1 MNRNQLLQQQFLNY
15 IKELS
20 IYNPSK
26 MITSNFVYS
35 NLVRFNINNPGMNVG
50 RYYNNWK
57 KRYQNNP
64 NINVVQTNNTSF
76 LYFKKGRLS
85 GNEIK
90 LYIPLKF
97 DYLEQ
102 GANQIFDFISNQKIE
117 HESKIAV
124 KIRNDNLVVRVN
136 SLEDAQKI
144 VNFVSSNLY
153 LMNGLANINPFLPNW
168 NGIGVAMDN
177 KYSYNSIV
185 SEVVCDFF
193 NELKINNSLEKFTV
207 EELNKFIKNKINSI
221 RDLDKRDIYSLIS
234 KTTEPNFKIQDFFQ
248 HANYKLIDKYDTDR
262 KRITDPSFYLEEAI
276 RITEKYYPNNSKQ
289 AILEYLKGNSQL
301 FTRKENVRHG
311 LEKYVSPGDLIS
323 IMRSK
328 LKENNVSI
336 PNNDSKLVDEY
347 LKIILEKQK
356 NALFIETFEIIK
368 NAYFNTLNKYNINQA
383 RCALNDL
390 ILYKN
395 ISKFTNDFKDRDK
408 LKTILNVDIKRV
420 ILNNINIQNL
430 KANDIEQIIY
440 RFEDSIGLN
449 PKQNRITY

>member
-1 MNRNQLLQQQFLNY
+1 MNRNYELQQQFLDFVKN
-15 IKELS
+15 LS
-20 IYNPSK
+20 LWNPEKTITSK
-26 MITSNFVYS
+26 MIYS
-35 NLVRFNINNPGMNVG
+35 NLIRFNIENSGINVVG
-50 RYYNNWK
+50 YYEGWK
-57 KRYQNNP
+57 NRYQNNP
-64 NINVVQTNNTSF
+64 NINVFQTNNVDF

-90 LYIPLKF
+90 LYIPLKLE
-97 DYLEQ
+97 YLEQ
-102 GANQIFDFISNQKIE
+102 GANQIFDFISDQGIA
-117 HESKIAV
+117 HQSKIAV
-124 KIRNDNLVVRVN
+124 IIRNDNLVVRVN

-153 LMNGLANINPFLPNW
+153 LMNGLANVNPFLPNW

-177 KYSYNSIV
+177 NESYNSVI
-185 SEVVCDFF
+185 SEVISEYLY
-193 NELKINNSLEKFTV
+193 ELKKNNDLENFTV
-207 EELNKFIKNKINSI
+207 EGLNNFVRSKINI
-221 RDLDKRDIYSLIS
+221 TQDLDRRDIYSLIS
-234 KTTEPNFKIQDFFQ
+234 KTTNSNFKIQDFFQ

-262 KRITDPSFYLEEAI
+262 KRITDPKFYLEEAI

-301 FTRKENVRHG
+301 FTRKENVRYG

-328 LKENNVSI
+328 LKENNVII

-383 RCALNDL
+383 REALNDL

-395 ISKFTNDFKDRDK
+395 INKFTNDFKDRNK

-420 ILNNINIQNL
+420 ILNNINIQDLNV
-430 KANDIEQIIY
+430 NDIKQIVC

-449 PKQNRITY
+449 QNQNRITY

>member
-1 MNRNQLLQQQFLNY
+1 MNRNYELQQQFLDFVKN
-15 IKELS
+15 LS
-20 IYNPSK
+20 LWNPEKTITSK
-26 MITSNFVYS
+26 MIYS
-35 NLVRFNINNPGMNVG
+35 NLIRFNIENSGINVG
-50 RYYNNWK
+50 GYYEGWK
-57 KRYQNNP
+57 NRYQNNP
-64 NINVVQTNNTSF
+64 NINVFQTNNVDF

-90 LYIPLKF
+90 LYIPLKLE
-97 DYLEQ
+97 YLEQ
-102 GANQIFDFISNQKIE
+102 GANQIFDFISDQGMA
-117 HESKIAV
+117 HQSKIAV
-124 KIRNDNLVVRVN
+124 IIRNDNLVVRVN

-177 KYSYNSIV
+177 NDSYNSVV
-185 SEVVCDFF
+185 SGIISDFF
-193 NELKINNSLEKFTV
+193 NELKINNSLERFTV
-207 EELNKFIKNKINSI
+207 EELNKYIKNKISSI

-234 KTTEPNFKIQDFFQ
+234 KTTNSNFKIQDFFQ

-262 KRITDPSFYLEEAI
+262 KRITDPKFYLEEAI

-301 FTRKENVRHG
+301 FTRKENVRYG
-311 LEKYVSPGDLIS
+311 LEKYVSSGDLIS

-328 LKENNVSI
+328 LKENNVII

-383 RCALNDL
+383 REALNDL

-395 ISKFTNDFKDRDK
+395 INKFTNDFKDRNK

-420 ILNNINIQNL
+420 ILNNINIQDLNV
-430 KANDIEQIIY
+430 NDIKQIVC

-449 PKQNRITY
+449 QNQNRITY

>member
-1 MNRNQLLQQQFLNY
+1 MNRNQLLQQQFLDY

-26 MITSNFVYS
+26 MITSYFVYS
-35 NLVRFNINNPGMNVG
+35 NLIRFNINDPEMNVE
-50 RYYNNWK
+50 RYYDNWK

-64 NINVVQTNNTSF
+64 NINVVQTNNVDF
-76 LYFKKGRLS
+76 LYFKNGRLS
-85 GNEIK
+85 RNEIK

-102 GANQIFDFISNQKIE
+102 GANQIFDFISSQGIE

-177 KYSYNSIV
+177 NDSYNSVV

-234 KTTEPNFKIQDFFQ
+234 KTTEPNFKMQDFFQ
-248 HANYKLIDKYDTDR
+248 HANYKLIDKYDTGR
-262 KRITDPSFYLEEAI
+262 KRITDPKFYLEEAI

-301 FTRKENVRHG
+301 FTRKENVRYG
-311 LEKYVSPGDLIS
+311 LEKYVSPGDLIN

-336 PNNDSKLVDEY
+336 PYNDNKLVDEY

-356 NALFIETFEIIK
+356 NDLFIETFEIIK

-383 RCALNDL
+383 REALNDL
-390 ILYKN
+390 ILYKTIN
-395 ISKFTNDFKDRDK
+395 KFTNDFKDRDK
-408 LKTILNVDIKRV
+408 LQMILDVDIKRV

-430 KANDIEQIIY
+430 NVNDIRKIIY
-440 RFEDSIGLN
+440 RFEESIGLYS
-449 PKQNRITY
+449 KKSQNVY

>member
-1 MNRNQLLQQQFLNY
+1 MNRNQVLQQQFLNY

-20 IYNPSK
+20 MYNPSK
-26 MITSNFVYS
+26 MITSSFVYS
-35 NLVRFNINNPGMNVG
+35 NLIRFNINNPGMNVEC
-50 RYYNNWK
+50 YYDNWK
-57 KRYQNNP
+57 KRYQNNT

-76 LYFKKGRLS
+76 LYFKNGRLS
-85 GNEIK
+85 RNEIK

-102 GANQIFDFISNQKIE
+102 GANQIFDFISNQGIE
-117 HESKIAV
+117 HQSKIAV
-124 KIRNDNLVVRVN
+124 IIRNDNLVVRVN

-177 KYSYNSIV
+177 NESYNSVI
-185 SEVVCDFF
+185 SEVISEYLY
-193 NELKINNSLEKFTV
+193 ELKKNNNLENFTV
-207 EELNKFIKNKINSI
+207 EGLNNFVRSKINI
-221 RDLDKRDIYSLIS
+221 TQDLDRRDIYSLIS
-234 KTTEPNFKIQDFFQ
+234 KTTDSNFKMQDFFN
-248 HANYKLIDKYDTDR
+248 HANNKLIDKYDTHR
-262 KRITDPSFYLEEAI
+262 KRITDPKFYLEEAI
-276 RITEKYYPNNSKQ
+276 RITEKYYPNNSKR

-301 FTRKENVRHG
+301 FTRKENVRFG
-311 LEKYVSPGDLIS
+311 LEKYVSPGNLIN

-328 LKENNVSI
+328 LRENNVSI

-368 NAYFNTLNKYNINQA
+368 NAYFNTLNKYDINQA

-395 ISKFTNDFKDRDK
+395 INKFTNDFKDRNK
-408 LKTILNVDIKRV
+408 LKTILDVDIKRV

-430 KANDIEQIIY
+430 NVNDIKQIVY

-449 PKQNRITY
+449 QKQNRITY